1 MSREAMKLAL
11 EALEQ
16 YTNVVAS
23 VNNPDA
29 WVTVVDA
36 GKPAR
41 EAITALR
48 EALAEQPAQQEPF
61 GYFRYDLRLDAWV
74 QNRAGLTGTPFYTSP
89 PAQPDFWEGYVP
101 EPVGAVGSFIKSESP
116 LGCNGPT
123 GPAQQDST
131 CNNTLRAQGKA
142 YTRTCKKCG
151 KGPCVELAQQALDKK
166 AENARELGLDYEP
179 AHQEPVALFKWLPE
193 GATHI
198 GRISVRTSSGGSLAM
213 TTHAFKYDNAVLKVY
228 VTDNDNEYPGWRDA
242 KDCFFHL
249 NFPVLPLYTSP
260 PAQRTWVGLMRGVRV
275 EGDTV
280 VITVKGGNDEA
291 RCLCGELI
299 SEMEKKT

>member
-1 MSREAMKLAL
+1 MSKEAMKLAL
-11 EALEQ
+11 EAFEYIEHNYMSL
-16 YTNVVAS
+16 
-23 VNNPDA
+23 
-29 WVTVVDA
+29 
-36 GKPAR
+36 PAPATK
-41 EAITALR
+41 AITALR
-48 EALAEQPAQQEPF
+48 EALAK
-61 GYFRYDLRLDAWV
+61 
-74 QNRAGLTGTPFYTSP
+74 
-89 PAQPDFWEGYVP
+89 PDFWEGYVP
-101 EPVGAVGSFIKSESP
+101 EPDK
-116 LGCNGPT
+116 
-123 GPAQQDST
+123 
-131 CNNTLRAQGKA
+131 R
-142 YTRTCKKCG
+142 
-151 KGPCVELAQQALDKK
+151 QQALDKK

-179 AHQEPVALFKWLPE
+179 AQQEPVALFKWLPE

-213 TTHAFKYDNAVLKVY
+213 TAHAFKYDNAVLKVY

-291 RCLCGELI
+291 RCLWGELI